1 MIPKVIHYCWFSDDK
16 KGRFIRNC
24 IKSWQKVMPDY
35 TIKCW
40 DSNSFDFNSVPFVQQ
55 AYRAKKWAFV
65 ADYIRLYAL
74 YTEGGIYLDSDVKVF
89 RPFDPFLNNQFF
101 IGTEPLPENHFEL
114 ESAIMGSVAGHP
126 YVKKCLDYY
135 EKIQFLDEQGRRIA
149 SSCPK
154 IMSQIL
160 EQYGYQRVDQE
171 QKLSEGIHIYSRKYF
186 GHLFGTKPGELYAI
200 HYFNGSWL
208 DIKHGLFY
216 RFCKRNDYMGFYIIL
231 SRFFRKYNK

>member
-1 MIPKVIHYCWFSDDK
+1 MIPKVIHYCWFSGDK

-40 DSNSFDFNSVPFVQQ
+40 DSDSFDFDSVPFVRQ
-55 AYRAKKWAFV
+55 AYREKKWAFV

-89 RPFDPFLNNQFF
+89 RSFDPFLNNQFF

-126 YVKKCLDYY
+126 YVKDCLEYY
-135 EKIQFLDEQGRRIA
+135 KKINFRKADGSIIA
-149 SSCPK
+149 TCPM
-154 IMSQIL
+154 IMSRIL
-160 EQYGYQRVDQE
+160 DQYGYKRVDQE
-171 QKLSEGIHIYSRKYF
+171 QQLSGGIHIYSRKSF
-186 GHLFGTKPGELYAI
+186 GHLFGTKPGNLYAI

-208 DIKHGLFY
+208 DTKRGLFY
-216 RFCKRNDYMGFYIIL
+216 RFCKRNDYMKFYLWIENFVSYL
-231 SRFFRKYNK
+231 K

>member
-1 MIPKVIHYCWFSDDK
+1 MIPKVIHYCWFSGDK

-40 DSNSFDFNSVPFVQQ
+40 DSNSFDFDSVPFVQQ
-55 AYRAKKWAFV
+55 AYREKKWAFV
-65 ADYIRLYAL
+65 ADYVRLYAL

-126 YVKKCLDYY
+126 YVKECLEYY
-135 EKIQFLDEQGRRIA
+135 EKINFRRTDGRITA
-149 SSCPK
+149 TCPI

-160 EQYGYQRVDQE
+160 DQYGYQRIDQE
-171 QKLSEGIHIYSRKYF
+171 QYLSEGIHIYPRKYF
-186 GHLFGTKPGELYAI
+186 GHLFGTKPGNLYAI

-208 DIKHGLFY
+208 DTKHGLFY
-216 RFCKRNDYMGFYIIL
+216 RFCKKNDYMKLYLCIENLIKSL
-231 SRFFRKYNK
+231 K